1 MRSTSMTDSL
11 MKLSSGLGELG
22 VPPAEFGWTGEAG
35 ADLQQIAREV
45 RAKVVRMA
53 HTGKTPHVGSALSC
67 VDLLVALY
75 FHRMQ
80 VDPANPNDANRD
92 RFILSKGHGCMALY
106 AVLAQRGFFPER
118 ELSQYAL
125 DGGHLPEHPGPGC
138 VPGIELAT
146 GSLGHGLS
154 VGAGLA
160 MASKMSGMDYRTFV
174 LLSDGEC
181 EEGSIWEAA
190 LFAPARDL
198 ERLTV
203 IVDYNKLSAMGP
215 TAQRVGPLAKKWE
228 AFGWRTVEVDGHDMR
243 AITGA
248 LRASTSNG
256 RPLAVVAHTV
266 KGKGVSFMEDNLEW
280 HYRPPTAADL
290 ERALTELE
298 APVNAGVTREVTV
311 K

>member
-1 MRSTSMTDSL
+1 MISDL
-11 MKLSSGLGELG
+11 LALSSGLAESG
-22 VPPAEFGWTGEAG
+22 VRPAEGLDSSALTA
-35 ADLQQIAREV
+35 IAKEV

-67 VDLLVALY
+67 VDVLVSLY
-75 FHRMQ
+75 FDRMN
-80 VDPANPNDANRD
+80 VDPANPGDPDRD

-106 AVLAQRGFFPER
+106 GVLAQRGFFPAAD
-118 ELSQYAL
+118 LAGYAL
-125 DGGHLPEHPGPGC
+125 DGGHLPEHPGPRA

-160 MASKMSGMDYRTFV
+160 LAAKIHGRNYRTYV

-190 LFAPARDL
+190 LFAPARGLDN
-198 ERLTV
+198 LTV
-203 IVDYNKLSAMGP
+203 IVDYNKWSAMGP
-215 TAQRVGPLAKKWE
+215 TAHRVGPLAKKWE
-228 AFGWRTVEVDGHDMR
+228 AFGWHTVEVDGHDPQ
-243 AITGA
+243 AITGG
-248 LRASTSNG
+248 LRLSNTG
-256 RPLAVVAHTV
+256 RPLAIVAHTV

-290 ERALTELE
+290 DRALAELAAGAAVKTEE
-298 APVNAGVTREVTV
+298 TV
-311 K
+311 KV